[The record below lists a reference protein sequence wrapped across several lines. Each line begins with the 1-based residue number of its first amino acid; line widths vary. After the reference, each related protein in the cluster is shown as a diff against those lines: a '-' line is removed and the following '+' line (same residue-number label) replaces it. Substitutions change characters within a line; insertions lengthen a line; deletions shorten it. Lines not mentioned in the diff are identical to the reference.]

1 MIENVVISSDVSAP
15 EPAKPSNKSRPRIL
29 IVDDSGSLR
38 EQKINL
44 LSKFGYEVEGVGDG
58 AHGWAALQVRHYDLV
73 ITDNTMPRMT
83 GVEMIEK
90 LRAAAM
96 KIPVIMATGF
106 MPIFEFARKPW
117 LKPDVALAI
126 PFSNDQLLQ
135 AVKELLR

>member
-15 EPAKPSNKSRPRIL
+15 EPAKPSNKSRQRIL
-29 IVDDSGSLR
+29 IVDDSSSLR

-44 LSKFGYEVEGVGDG
+44 LSKLGYEVEGVNDG
-58 AHGWAALQVRHYDLV
+58 AHGWAVLQVKHYDLV

-83 GVEMIEK
+83 GLEMIEK
-90 LRAAAM
+90 LRAAEM
-96 KIPVIMATGF
+96 KIPIIMATGF

-126 PFSNDQLLQ
+126 PFSNELLLH
-135 AVKELLR
+135 AVKKLLS

>member
-15 EPAKPSNKSRPRIL
+15 GPAKPSNKSRPRIL